1 MDVVLDTNVVIS
13 AAINPKGPPAE
24 IIRRWRAQSFAW
36 VSSADLFAELKRVIQ
51 SPEIRRF
58 LAWDKDEIADFLAT
72 VSQIVRTVTP
82 AQTLHVIKDDPA
94 DNRVL
99 EAAIEAG
106 ADYIVTGDKALLSLE
121 TCEGIPIITP
131 VRFLAVLQSS
141 LPQD

>member
-13 AAINPKGPPAE
+13 AAMNPKGPPAE
-24 IIRRWRAQSFAW
+24 IIRKWRAQSFAW
-36 VSSADLFAELKRVIQ
+36 VSSAELFAELKRVIQ

-58 LAWDKDEIADFLAT
+58 LAWDEDEVADFLAA

-82 AQTLHVIKDDPA
+82 AQTLHVIEDDPA

-99 EAAIEAG
+99 EAAIEAD
-106 ADYIVTGDKALLSLE
+106 AEYIVTGDKALLSLE